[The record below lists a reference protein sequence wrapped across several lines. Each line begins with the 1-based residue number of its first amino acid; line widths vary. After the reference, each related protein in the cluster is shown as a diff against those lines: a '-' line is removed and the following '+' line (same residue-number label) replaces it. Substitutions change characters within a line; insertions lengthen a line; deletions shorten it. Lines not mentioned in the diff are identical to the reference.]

1 MLKVIRIGS
10 DLPGSFPVDVTAEFE
25 PGMIAQ
31 LKVLGNDIVAGV
43 SDGTAPLGIIDDVRT
58 TAFSRAQ
65 IDEIVEAEVAESN
78 VELDENGH
86 LVNIDSVIQF
96 LEFPSIIDN
105 SFIATIDVMLNA
117 VNGAIIIPP
126 GTPLNFDFDG
136 DGKLDGFRIICNYAY
151 HVPNQPGDDSTI
163 GSGRITVHYARG
175 FYATDQY
182 DTRQNYAL
190 NLTLYVGLDG
200 KLTSKQPTANHP
212 GVAMVTGPPSST
224 NSTLEFLWL

>member
-1 MLKVIRIGS
+1 MLKIIWIGS
-10 DLPGSFPVDVTAEFE
+10 ALPASFPVDITAEFE

-31 LKVLGNDIVAGV
+31 LKVLGNDSVVGV

-58 TAFSRAQ
+58 TSFTKAQ
-65 IDEIVEAEVAESN
+65 IDEIVEIEVPRSD
-78 VELDENGH
+78 VELNDNGQ
-86 LVNIDSVIQF
+86 LVNTREEMQF

-105 SFIATIDVMLNA
+105 SFIATIDVILNA
-117 VNGAIIIPP
+117 VNGAIIVPP

-136 DGKLDGFRIICNYAY
+136 DGVFDGFRIVCNYVY
-151 HVPNQPGDDSTI
+151 HIPNQPGDDSTVA
-163 GSGRITVHYARG
+163 SGRITVHYARG

-182 DTRQNYAL
+182 DTRQNYAM

-212 GVAMVTGPPSST
+212 GVAMVTGSPSST